1 MPLKVYQ
8 MRGIM
13 QVHTL
18 DKAGIINE
26 LKFGI
31 GISQAVEQGRRADF
45 ALLLSMFSNDV
56 RDCTPI
62 DTIEVTET
70 TEDRLRKQFGIVEP
84 QQLRSNQSSYEI
96 SAQQSNHFHQSSL
109 VSAKLC
115 HYLKPEALAFMPED
129 TGDLPE
135 EVYQNLSGHD
145 RRKLA
150 NKNHPD
156 LPSATLYN
164 ELSTAQRK
172 YQIQAQV

>member
-1 MPLKVYQ
+1 
-8 MRGIM
+8 MRGNM
-13 QVHTL
+13 QIHTL

-62 DTIEVTET
+62 DTIKVSET
-70 TEDRLRKQFGIVEP
+70 NEDRLRKHFGVADP
-84 QQLRSNQSSYEI
+84 QPLRSDQSSYEI
-96 SAQQSNHFHQSSL
+96 SAQQSNHFHQASL
-109 VSAKLC
+109 ASAKLS

-129 TGDLPE
+129 TADLPE

-145 RRKLA
+145 RRRLA
-150 NKNHPD
+150 NKHLPD
-156 LPSATLYN
+156 LPHATLYN
-164 ELSTAQRK
+164 ELTTAQRQ

>member
-1 MPLKVYQ
+1 
-8 MRGIM
+8 MRGSM
-13 QVHTL
+13 QIHTL

-62 DTIEVTET
+62 DTIEVAET
-70 TEDRLRKQFGIVEP
+70 TEDRLRKHFGVAEP

-96 SAQQSNHFHQSSL
+96 SAQQSNHFHQASL
-109 VSAKLC
+109 TSAKLS
-115 HYLKPEALAFMPED
+115 HYLKPVALAFMPEY
-129 TGDLPE
+129 TADLPE

-150 NKNHPD
+150 NKQLPD
-156 LPSATLYN
+156 LPLATLYN
-164 ELSTAQRK
+164 KLSTAQRQ
-172 YQIQAQV
+172 YQAQAQV

>member
-1 MPLKVYQ
+1 
-8 MRGIM
+8 MRGSM
-13 QVHTL
+13 QIHTL

-70 TEDRLRKQFGIVEP
+70 TEDRLRKHFGVAEP

-96 SAQQSNHFHQSSL
+96 SAQQSNHFHQASL
-109 VSAKLC
+109 ASAKLS
-115 HYLKPEALAFMPED
+115 HYLKPEALAFMPDD
-129 TGDLPE
+129 TADLPE

-150 NKNHPD
+150 NKQVPD
-156 LPSATLYN
+156 LPLATLYN
-164 ELSTAQRK
+164 ELSTAQRQ